1 MIKKILTI
9 LITLLSICYLNFNL
23 ASNDIEKI
31 QIIKEPFYIE
41 SLELINYEGE
51 SVFLKEKLSSY
62 FIINFWASWC
72 APCIKEM
79 KSLNTL
85 QEKSSFLR
93 ILTVSQ
99 DKNMKIAKEFFKKNK
114 HPSLEKYFDKDRR
127 VLSKFSV
134 RGLPTTFIVDKK
146 FKVFAKVEGIIDWE
160 SEDFIKWLQ
169 QY

>member
-1 MIKKILTI
+1 MIKKILI
-9 LITLLSICYLNFNL
+9 IIITLLPICYLNFNL

-41 SLELINYEGE
+41 SLELLNYKEE

-85 QEKSSFLR
+85 Q
-93 ILTVSQ
+93 
-99 DKNMKIAKEFFKKNK
+99 
-114 HPSLEKYFDKDRR
+114 
-127 VLSKFSV
+127 
-134 RGLPTTFIVDKK
+134 
-146 FKVFAKVEGIIDWE
+146 
-160 SEDFIKWLQ
+160 
-169 QY
+169 

>member
-1 MIKKILTI
+1 MTKKILTI
-9 LITLLSICYLNFNL
+9 FIALLPICYLNFNL
-23 ASNDIEKI
+23 ASNDIKKI

-41 SLELINYEGE
+41 SLQLINYKEE
-51 SVFLKEKLSSY
+51 TVSLKEKLSSY

-85 QEKSSFLR
+85 QEKASFLR
-93 ILTVSQ
+93 VLTVSQ
-99 DKNMKIAKEFFKKNK
+99 DKNVKIAKEFFKKNK
-114 HPSLEKYFDKDRR
+114 HPSLEKYYDKDKR
-127 VLSKFSV
+127 VLSKFSI

-146 FKVFAKVEGIIDWE
+146 FRVFAKVEGIIEWE
-160 SEDFIKWLQ
+160 SDEFIKWLK